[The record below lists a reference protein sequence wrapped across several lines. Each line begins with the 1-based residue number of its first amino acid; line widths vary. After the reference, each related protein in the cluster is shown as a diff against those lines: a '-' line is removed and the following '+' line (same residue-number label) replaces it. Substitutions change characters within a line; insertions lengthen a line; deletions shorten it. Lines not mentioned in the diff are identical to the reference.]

1 MKRLAIVVPCFNEE
15 EALVD
20 TDKVLNDL
28 LKDLIK
34 RKVVKS
40 NSFILYVNDGSKD
53 NTWEVIKKAYK
64 DSKYVYGLNL
74 AGNKGH
80 QNALLAG
87 LMQVKDEVDMTISI
101 DADLQDDVG
110 VIEEMVNKYYEG
122 SDIVYGVRNDRT
134 SDSGFK
140 KFTAEAFYK
149 MMNWL
154 GAKTV
159 YNSADFRLMS
169 NRALDELSLYS
180 EANLFLRGLST
191 ELGFKTDYVY
201 YKRNPRLKGESKYP
215 FKKMLALAI
224 NGITSFSEKPL
235 TLILYLSI
243 FFTLISFIILIR
255 SIPQFANHDFVAYWT
270 LLIATIWLV
279 CGILLLGLGIIG
291 LYIGKIFIETKKRPR
306 YYIESYLKQED
317 KKQTKQKEKVGE

>member
-53 NTWEVIKKAYK
+53 NTWNVIKDAYQN
-64 DSKYVYGLNL
+64 SKLVHGLNL

-87 LMQVKDEVDMTISI
+87 LMTVRSEVDVTISI

-110 VIEEMVNKYYEG
+110 VIEEMLNKYYEG
-122 SDIVYGVRNDRT
+122 CDIVYGVRNDRT
-134 SDSGFK
+134 SDSFFK
-140 KFTAEAFYK
+140 KFSAEAFYK
-149 MMNWL
+149 IMNL
-154 GAKTV
+154 MGAKTV

-169 NRALDELSLYS
+169 SRALDELSLYS
-180 EANLFLRGLST
+180 ETHLFLRGLST
-191 ELGFKTDYVY
+191 ELGFKTDCVY
-201 YKRNPRLKGESKYP
+201 YKRSPRLKGESKYP
-215 FKKMLALAI
+215 LKKMISFAF
-224 NGITSFSEKPL
+224 NGVTSFSDKPL
-235 TLILYLSI
+235 TLILYLGFVAI
-243 FFTLISFIILIR
+243 LISFIAVIYSLVQHVSGQTIR
-255 SIPQFANHDFVAYWT
+255 GWTSLFASIWFIGGVQ
-270 LLIATIWLV
+270 LV
-279 CGILLLGLGIIG
+279 SLGIIG
-291 LYIGKIFIETKKRPR
+291 QYVGKTFIETKKRPR
-306 YYIESYLKQED
+306 YYIESYLNH
-317 KKQTKQKEKVGE
+317 KEKE